1 MRDTTLGLLLVA
13 VVFTVVIIAA
23 ARRRVLLRM
32 SLRNIARRKTR
43 AAIVVLGLMV
53 GTALISSAMVVGDTL
68 EYIFTEDVLQR
79 WGQVD
84 EVIGTQSAGVY
95 LNFTDSYYTVLS
107 QDLAS
112 GNAPIDG
119 IAPGIVQRLTTRNE
133 REGLWAEPVS
143 VIGIDS
149 ALEAGFGSLIT
160 TDAKSVAT
168 QDLGQGQVYAN
179 QRVAE
184 KLSATTGSQL
194 RVYFS
199 QASFVV
205 TVADVLRDEGTANLD
220 KQQILLMRL
229 DEAQTRFQ
237 MPGSINFIR
246 VSNTGNEE
254 DGVQHTAE
262 VTAAISSIM
271 DTHGWNPVTRP
282 HVAEV
287 KQGGLDDARGFS
299 KDVTQVFF
307 IMGAF
312 AVVAGILLI
321 INIFVMMA
329 EERKS
334 EMGISRAVGMTRGQL
349 TQSFLFEGAIFSALS
364 ALLGSLVGLGLGSLV
379 VYFFSV
385 VFPISERALTVTF
398 HFEISSLILAFAV
411 GILITFFTVVFAS
424 WFVSRLNIVRAIRGQ
439 SEPVPRR
446 TTPVEASVALFLVLG
461 GVAAI
466 WLRSY
471 PPANIVSIP
480 LLILGGMIGS
490 LRIVNPRYTATLGG
504 IGIIAWVLGPKFV
517 ESNEPDIYVPFVTAG
532 LLLVLGAV
540 LIVVFNSSP
549 FLRMITRFAAKG
561 KAHPVLKTSLTYPM
575 SKKFQTGMTLGMFSL
590 IMFAICIISMI
601 QGMQGSAISN
611 QIPQQTG
618 GYDLVA
624 HTTEFNRIDDVTW
637 SRGMRESGVSE
648 YIESV
653 SNATVV
659 PVGVLPPGRTTTIPY
674 TLWGVDNVLLT
685 TNEFGFRELAEHYF
699 DRAGQYHSIQTP
711 RDAWT
716 ALANSDELAL
726 VDGNAAGGTEVSPA
740 AGELRLEVGDRVGV
754 VSYQTGATQNFTIL
768 GILQQSLPGTMGLFV
783 NQQVVR
789 GNYSMAWSAYF
800 FQLRPGVSAR
810 YVADSLKS
818 AFIVYGYGLETV
830 IVAEVLGQVIE
841 TADRVLLLMQAYLG
855 IGLIVGIAGVAVIM
869 VRAVVERR
877 QQIGVLR
884 AIGYTKRMVMVSF
897 LLEISFIALFG
908 SVIGIACGIVLA
920 YKVWSM
926 FFQEVT
932 PFIIPW
938 LHLATVALIAAV
950 ATVLATASPA
960 VRASKTPPAAALR
973 YSE

>member
-1 MRDTTLGLLLVA
+1 LLAAIVFA
-13 VVFTVVIIAA
+13 VVIAAA

-32 SLRNIARRKTR
+32 ALKNIARRKSR
-43 AAIVVLGLMV
+43 AVIVVFGLMV
-53 GTALISSAMVVGDTL
+53 GTALISSALVVGDTL

-95 LNFTDSYYTVLS
+95 LNFTDSYYAVLS

-112 GNAPIDG
+112 RNAPIDG
-119 IAPGIVQRLTTRNE
+119 IAPGIVQKLTIRNE
-133 REGLWAEPVS
+133 QEGLWAEPVN

-149 ALEAGFGSLIT
+149 ALEGGFGSLIA
-160 TDAKSVAT
+160 TDGRSVAT
-168 QDLGQGQVYAN
+168 QDLAQGEVFAN

-184 KLSATTGSQL
+184 KLSATSGSQL
-194 RVYFS
+194 RVYFL

-205 TVADVLRDEGTANLD
+205 TIADVLKDEGTANLD
-220 KQQILLMRL
+220 KQQILIMRL
-229 DEAQTRFQ
+229 DEAQTHFR
-237 MPGSINFIR
+237 MPGWINFIR

-254 DGVQHTAE
+254 DGVQYTAE
-262 VTAAISSIM
+262 VAAAINSIM
-271 DTHGWNPVTRP
+271 DAHGWDLATRP
-282 HVAEV
+282 RVDEV
-287 KQGGLDDARGFS
+287 KREGLDNARSFS

-349 TQSFLFEGAIFSALS
+349 TQTFLFEGAIFSAVS
-364 ALLGSLVGLGLGSLV
+364 AALGSLVGLGLGFLV
-379 VYFFSV
+379 IYFFSV
-385 VFPISERALTVTF
+385 VFPISEQGLAVTF
-398 HFEISSLILAFAV
+398 HFDISSIALAFAV
-411 GILITFFTVVFAS
+411 GVLITFVTVVFAS
-424 WFVSRLNIVRAIRGQ
+424 WFISRLNIVRAIRGQ
-439 SEPVPRR
+439 PEPVPRKI
-446 TTPVEASVALFLVLG
+446 TPVEATIVVLLILS
-461 GVAAI
+461 GVAAV
-466 WLRSY
+466 LFRSY
-471 PPANIVSIP
+471 PPANIASVP
-480 LLILGGMIGS
+480 LLVLGVMIGS
-490 LRIVNPRYTATLGG
+490 LRIVNPRYTATIGG
-504 IGIIAWVLGPKFV
+504 IIMIAWVLGPKFV
-517 ESNEPDIYVPFVTAG
+517 ESDEPDIYMPFVIAG

-540 LIVVFNSSP
+540 LIVVFNSAP
-549 FLRMITRFAAKG
+549 LFRTITRFAAKG

-624 HTTEFNRIDDVTW
+624 HTTEFKRIDDANW
-637 SRGMRESGVSE
+637 SRGMRDSGVSQ

-659 PVGVLPPGRTTTIPY
+659 PVGVLPPGYVKAIPY

-685 TNEFGFRELAEHYF
+685 TNEFGFKALADHYH
-699 DRAGQYHSIQTP
+699 DRSGQYHLIQTP
-711 RDAWT
+711 RDAWN
-716 ALANSDELAL
+716 ALAENDELAL
-726 VDGNAAGGTEVSPA
+726 VDGNAAGGTTVSPA
-740 AGELRLEVGDRVGV
+740 EGELRLEVGDRVTV
-754 VSYQTGATQNFTIL
+754 VSYPYGAMQNFTIL

-789 GNYSMAWSAYF
+789 GNYSSTWSAYF

-810 YVADSLKS
+810 FVADALKS
-818 AFIVYGYGLETV
+818 AFIEYGYGLETV

-855 IGLIVGIAGVAVIM
+855 IGLVVGIAGVAVIM

-920 YKVWSM
+920 YRVWSM

-938 LHLATVALIAAV
+938 LHLAAVAVIAGV

>member
-1 MRDTTLGLLLVA
+1 MRDTTLALLLVA
-13 VVFTVVIIAA
+13 AIFALVITAA
-23 ARRRVLLRM
+23 ARRRILLRLSM
-32 SLRNIARRKTR
+32 KNIARRKAR
-43 AAIVVLGLMV
+43 AAIVILGLMV

-84 EVIGTQSAGVY
+84 EVVETQSAGVY

-112 GNAPIDG
+112 RNAPVDG
-119 IAPGIVQRLTTRNE
+119 IAPGILQKLTIRNE
-133 REGLWAEPVS
+133 LEGLWAEPVD
-143 VIGIDS
+143 VIGINS
-149 ALEAGFGSLIT
+149 SLETGFGGLVT
-160 TDAKSVAT
+160 NDGRNVAT
-168 QDLGQGQVYAN
+168 QDLGAGQVFAN
-179 QRVAE
+179 RRVAE
-184 KLSATTGSQL
+184 KLSAASGSQL
-194 RVYFS
+194 RIYFQ

-205 TVADVLRDEGTANLD
+205 TVADVVKDEGTANLD
-220 KQQILLMRL
+220 KQQILIMRL
-229 DEAQTRFQ
+229 DEAQTRFG
-237 MPGSINFIR
+237 MPGWINFIR
-246 VSNTGNEE
+246 VSNAGNEE
-254 DGVQHTAE
+254 DGVLHTAE
-262 VTAAISSIM
+262 VTTAITSIM
-271 DTHGWNPVTRP
+271 DAHGWDPATRP
-282 HVAEV
+282 RVEEV
-287 KQGGLDDARGFS
+287 KLEGLDSARSFS
-299 KDVTQVFF
+299 KDVTQIFF

-329 EERKS
+329 EERKG

-364 ALLGSLVGLGLGSLV
+364 AVLGSLVGLGLGFLV
-379 VYFFSV
+379 IYLFSV
-385 VFPISERALTVTF
+385 VFPISEQGLTVTF
-398 HFEISSLILAFAV
+398 HFDTSSLVLAFAV
-411 GILITFFTVVFAS
+411 GVLITFFTVLIAS
-424 WFVSRLNIVRAIRGQ
+424 WFVSRLNIVRAIRSQ
-439 SEPVPRR
+439 PEPVPRR
-446 TTPVEASVALFLVLG
+446 ITPVEASVALLLLLG
-461 GVAAI
+461 GVAALL
-466 WLRSY
+466 LRSY
-471 PPANIVSIP
+471 PPANIASIP
-480 LLILGGMIGS
+480 LLILGAMIGT
-490 LRIVNPRYTATLGG
+490 LRMVSPRYTATLGG
-504 IGIIAWVLGPKFV
+504 IGMIAWVLGPRFV
-517 ESNEPDIYVPFVTAG
+517 EADTPDIYVPFVTAG

-540 LIVVFNSSP
+540 LIVVFNSAP
-549 FLRMITRFAAKG
+549 LFRTITRFAAKG

-624 HTTEFNRIDDVTW
+624 HTTEFKRIDDANW
-637 SRGMRESGVSE
+637 SRGMQESGVSG

-659 PVGVLPPGRTTTIPY
+659 PVGVLPPGRNRTIPY

-685 TNEFGFRELAEHYF
+685 TNEFGFRELADHYY
-699 DRAGQYHSIQTP
+699 DRGGGYHLIQTP
-711 RDAWT
+711 RDAWK
-716 ALANSDELAL
+716 ALAESDELAL
-726 VDGNAAGGTEVSPA
+726 VDGNAAGGTQVSPA
-740 AGELRLEVGDRVGV
+740 EGELRLEVGDRVSV
-754 VSYQTGATQNFTIL
+754 ISYQTGATQNFTIL

-783 NQQVVR
+783 NQQVVM
-789 GNYSMAWSAYF
+789 GNYSMTWSAYF
-800 FQLRPGVSAR
+800 FQLKQGVSAR
-810 YVADSLKS
+810 FVADSLKS
-818 AFIVYGYGLETV
+818 AFIEYGYGLETV

-920 YKVWSM
+920 YRVWSM

-938 LHLATVALIAAV
+938 LHLAAVAVIASI

-960 VRASKTPPAAALR
+960 IRASKTPPAAALR